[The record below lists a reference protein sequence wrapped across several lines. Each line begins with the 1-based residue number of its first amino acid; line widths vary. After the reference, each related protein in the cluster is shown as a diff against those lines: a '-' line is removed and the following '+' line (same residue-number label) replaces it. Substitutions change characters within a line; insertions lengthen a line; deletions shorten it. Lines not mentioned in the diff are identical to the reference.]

1 MSKVF
6 QFKEYELIT
15 KDKLQNKKAF
25 ESLLKFASYEEN
37 QIFLDVAKGGNAL
50 RLKNYV
56 GTITTKENITIE
68 ILPKIYGIESDIEQ
82 TKDIL
87 FRMLKTLKKSPFKKL
102 NKTNIKSSKFHILEI
117 FISMFLEELSELL
130 RKGLKSDYLTYANN
144 EKFLK
149 GKIKLNEQLRK
160 NILNK
165 EKFFIE
171 FDEYSSNRVENKLIK
186 TSLQLL
192 YNISISNSNKQIIRE
207 YLFVFDDVETSKDI
221 ELDFK
226 KCKNDRS
233 IMYYEQTLEWCKIF
247 LSKKSFTPYKG
258 NDNAH
263 AILFDMNL
271 LFESYVA
278 SYFKKKFNYLNVKTQ
293 DSKYTLLEEPKL
305 FRLKPDIVIED
316 KIVLDTKWKLINK
329 KEKKYNIS
337 QSDMYQMYAY
347 AKKYKVNDIF
357 LIYPKSLNFESSQDG
372 SFLFEDDIRLKVLC
386 FDCQKF
392 SIDFIE
398 NDLENS
404 LFIKGLK
411 Y

>member
-6 QFKEYELIT
+6 QFREYELIT

-68 ILPKIYGIESDIEQ
+68 ILPKIFGIESDIEQ

-247 LSKKSFTPYKG
+247 LSKNLKFK
-258 NDNAH
+258 
-263 AILFDMNL
+263 ILSEAFP
-271 LFESYVA
+271 S
-278 SYFKKKFNYLNVKTQ
+278 
-293 DSKYTLLEEPKL
+293 P
-305 FRLKPDIVIED
+305 
-316 KIVLDTKWKLINK
+316 
-329 KEKKYNIS
+329 
-337 QSDMYQMYAY
+337 
-347 AKKYKVNDIF
+347 
-357 LIYPKSLNFESSQDG
+357 
-372 SFLFEDDIRLKVLC
+372 
-386 FDCQKF
+386 
-392 SIDFIE
+392 
-398 NDLENS
+398 
-404 LFIKGLK
+404 
-411 Y
+411 